1 MRKEIIFTKDK
12 LEERLAYWQKKLN
25 LLDWQFE
32 VNICR
37 ARDMKENCAG
47 SINWTLSNKMALI
60 SILNPIDYPEDAMGV
75 QDMENTLVHEL
86 LHIHL
91 APLNDDYSQNE
102 HYTLFEEWAI
112 CSIAGALIELERK

>member
-1 MRKEIIFTKDK
+1 MMREVVYAEEQLI
-12 LEERLAYWQKKLN
+12 ERLKYWQKKLN
-25 LLDWQFE
+25 LSDWRIKI
-32 VNICR
+32 NICR
-37 ARDMKENCAG
+37 ARDMREDCAG
-47 SINWTLSNKMALI
+47 SINWTLSNKMASI
-60 SILNPIDYPEDAMGV
+60 SILDPIDYPTDVMEV

-112 CSIAGALIELERK
+112 CSIVGALIELERK